1 LSYSKY
7 LPINIGLNTWLNYK
21 GSLLALYNN
30 HDLQK
35 ENMLKKIFKAAK
47 KAAPIIGAGLGFL
60 YGGPMLGSAL
70 GGGLGSLV
78 AGKSPRDALKF
89 AALSGLTGGALSK
102 FGGLQAGQGLGGL
115 FGRTAATST
124 AVPSSVLNAASGGN
138 KLLLKDAIMKGAVQ
152 KPGVLGSI
160 MNFAKAN
167 PIKTAGALAGLT
179 GLLAS
184 KEEEDKSTTFED
196 IYGKVPGFANIGD
209 APMGGVEL
217 IPFSQYGPNLTQR
230 AMGGEINGLK
240 TLGLRQGGFPR
251 KNGKIAGPGT
261 ETSDDIPAMLS
272 DGEFVIN
279 SRTVRGLGKAMGG
292 KGKQDTRDR
301 GSKFLYSL
309 QDKYG
314 GKR

>member
-1 LSYSKY
+1 
-7 LPINIGLNTWLNYK
+7 
-21 GSLLALYNN
+21 
-30 HDLQK
+30 
-35 ENMLKKIFKAAK
+35 MLKKIFKAAK

-60 YGGPMLGSAL
+60 AGGPMLGSAI

-124 AVPSSVLNAASGGN
+124 AVPSSVLNAASSGN

-167 PIKTAGALAGLT
+167 PLKTAGALAGLT

-184 KEEEDKSTTFED
+184 KEEENKGPNMED
-196 IYGKVPGFANIGD
+196 VYGKVPGFTNIGD
-209 APMGGVEL
+209 APVGGVSVV
-217 IPFSQYGPNLTQR
+217 PFSQYGPNLVNR
-230 AMGGEINGLK
+230 AGGGEINGLK
-240 TLGLRQGGFPR
+240 NLGLRQGGFPR

-279 SRTVRGLGKAMGG
+279 SRTVRGLGRAMGG

-309 QDKYG
+309 QKNYG
-314 GKR
+314 GKA

>member
-1 LSYSKY
+1 
-7 LPINIGLNTWLNYK
+7 
-21 GSLLALYNN
+21 
-30 HDLQK
+30 
-35 ENMLKKIFKAAK
+35 MLKKIFKAAK

-60 YGGPMLGSAL
+60 AGGPILGSAI

-78 AGKSPRDALKF
+78 AGRSPQEALRF

-115 FGRTAATST
+115 FGRTAATGT
-124 AVPSSVLNAASGGN
+124 AVPSSILKATSGSNPIAN
-138 KLLLKDAIMKGAVQ
+138 KILLKDAIMKGAVQ
-152 KPGVLGSI
+152 KPGATSVLGSI
-160 MNFAKAN
+160 ANFAKTK
-167 PIKTAGALAGLT
+167 PLLTASGIAGIT

-184 KEEEDKSTTFED
+184 GKEEEKKSTAFED
-196 IYGKVPGFANIGD
+196 IYGKVPGFANIGN

-230 AMGGEINGLK
+230 AMGGEINR
-240 TLGLRQGGFPR
+240 LRQGGFPR

-279 SRTVRGLGKAMGG
+279 SRTVRGLGAAMGG

>member
-1 LSYSKY
+1 
-7 LPINIGLNTWLNYK
+7 
-21 GSLLALYNN
+21 
-30 HDLQK
+30 
-35 ENMLKKIFKAAK
+35 MLKKIFKAAK

-124 AVPSSVLNAASGGN
+124 AVPSSVLNAASSGN

-217 IPFSQYGPNLTQR
+217 VPFSQYGPNLTQR

-279 SRTVRGLGKAMGG
+279 SRTVRGLGAAMGG

>member
-1 LSYSKY
+1 
-7 LPINIGLNTWLNYK
+7 
-21 GSLLALYNN
+21 
-30 HDLQK
+30 
-35 ENMLKKIFKAAK
+35 MLKKIFKAAK

-60 YGGPMLGSAL
+60 YGGPMLGSAI

-78 AGKSPRDALKF
+78 AGKSPKEALKF
-89 AALSGLTGGALSK
+89 AALSGLAGGALGR
-102 FGGLQAGQGLGGL
+102 FGGVQAGQGLGGL

-152 KPGVLGSI
+152 KPSVLGSI
-160 MNFAKAN
+160 ANFAKAR
-167 PIKTAGALAGLT
+167 PLTTAGTIAGLT

-184 KEEEDKSTTFED
+184 KEEEEDKPTVAED
-196 IYGKVPGFANIGD
+196 VYGTVPGFTNIGD
-209 APMGGVEL
+209 APMGGVNL

-309 QDKYG
+309 QNKYG

>member
-1 LSYSKY
+1 
-7 LPINIGLNTWLNYK
+7 
-21 GSLLALYNN
+21 
-30 HDLQK
+30 
-35 ENMLKKIFKAAK
+35 MLKKIFKAAK

-217 IPFSQYGPNLTQR
+217 VPFSQYGPNLTQR

-240 TLGLRQGGFPR
+240 TLGLRKGGFPR

>member
-1 LSYSKY
+1 
-7 LPINIGLNTWLNYK
+7 
-21 GSLLALYNN
+21 
-30 HDLQK
+30 
-35 ENMLKKIFKAAK
+35 MLKKIFKAAK

-60 YGGPMLGSAL
+60 YGGPMLGSAI

-89 AALSGLTGGALSK
+89 AALSGLAGGALGK
-102 FGGLQAGQGLGGL
+102 FGGIQGGQGLGGL

-124 AVPSSVLNAASGGN
+124 AVPSSVINAASGGN
-138 KLLLKDAIMKGAVQ
+138 KILLKDAIMKGAVQ

-160 MNFAKAN
+160 ANFAKAR
-167 PIKTAGALAGLT
+167 PLTTAGTIAGLT

-184 KEEEDKSTTFED
+184 KEEEDKEPNIED
-196 IYGKVPGFANIGD
+196 VYGTIPGFTNIGD
-209 APMGGVEL
+209 APVGGVNVV
-217 IPFSQYGPNLTQR
+217 PFSQYGPGLMGK
-230 AMGGEINGLK
+230 AMGGQVNGLK
-240 TLGLRQGGFPR
+240 TLGLKQGGFPR

-279 SRTVRGLGKAMGG
+279 SRTVRGLGQAMGG

-309 QDKYG
+309 QNKYG

>member
-1 LSYSKY
+1 
-7 LPINIGLNTWLNYK
+7 
-21 GSLLALYNN
+21 
-30 HDLQK
+30 
-35 ENMLKKIFKAAK
+35 MLKKIFKAAK

-78 AGKSPRDALKF
+78 AGKSPQEALKF
-89 AALSGLTGGALSK
+89 AALSGLAGGALGR
-102 FGGLQAGQGLGGL
+102 FGGLQGGQGLAGL
-115 FGRTAATST
+115 FGKTAATGT

-138 KLLLKDAIMKGAVQ
+138 KLLLKDAIMKGAVK
-152 KPGVLGSI
+152 KPGVLGSV

-167 PIKTAGALAGLT
+167 PLTTAGTIAGLT

-184 KEEEDKSTTFED
+184 KEEEDKGSNIED
-196 IYGKVPGFANIGD
+196 VYGTVPGFTNIGD
-209 APMGGVEL
+209 APMGGVNVV
-217 IPFSQYGPNLTQR
+217 PFSQYGPGLMGK
-230 AMGGEINGLK
+230 AMGGQVNGLK

-279 SRTVRGLGKAMGG
+279 SRTVRGLGQAMGG
-292 KGKQDTRDR
+292 TGKQDTRDR

-309 QDKYG
+309 QKKYG

>member
-1 LSYSKY
+1 
-7 LPINIGLNTWLNYK
+7 
-21 GSLLALYNN
+21 
-30 HDLQK
+30 
-35 ENMLKKIFKAAK
+35 MLKKIFKAAK

-60 YGGPMLGSAL
+60 AGGPMLGSAI

-124 AVPSSVLNAASGGN
+124 AVPSSVLNAASSGN

-184 KEEEDKSTTFED
+184 KEEEEDKSTTFED

-217 IPFSQYGPNLTQR
+217 VPFSQYGPNLTQR

-292 KGKQDTRDR
+292 KGRQDTRDR

-309 QDKYG
+309 QNKYG

>member
-1 LSYSKY
+1 
-7 LPINIGLNTWLNYK
+7 
-21 GSLLALYNN
+21 
-30 HDLQK
+30 
-35 ENMLKKIFKAAK
+35 M
-47 KAAPIIGAGLGFL
+47 
-60 YGGPMLGSAL
+60 
-70 GGGLGSLV
+70 
-78 AGKSPRDALKF
+78 
-89 AALSGLTGGALSK
+89 
-102 FGGLQAGQGLGGL
+102 
-115 FGRTAATST
+115 
-124 AVPSSVLNAASGGN
+124 
-138 KLLLKDAIMKGAVQ
+138 LKDAIMKGAVQ

-217 IPFSQYGPNLTQR
+217 VPFSKYGPNLTQR

-240 TLGLRQGGFPR
+240 TLGLRQGGLPR

-261 ETSDDIPAMLS
+261 ETSDEIPAMLS

-279 SRTVRGLGKAMGG
+279 SRTVRGLGQAMGG

>member
-1 LSYSKY
+1 
-7 LPINIGLNTWLNYK
+7 
-21 GSLLALYNN
+21 
-30 HDLQK
+30 
-35 ENMLKKIFKAAK
+35 MLKKIFKAAK

-78 AGKSPRDALKF
+78 AGKSPQEALKF
-89 AALSGLTGGALSK
+89 AALSGLAGGALGK
-102 FGGLQAGQGLGGL
+102 FGG
-115 FGRTAATST
+115 
-124 AVPSSVLNAASGGN
+124 AV
-138 KLLLKDAIMKGAVQ
+138 K
-152 KPGVLGSI
+152 KPGVLGSV

-167 PIKTAGALAGLT
+167 PLTTAGTIAGLT

-184 KEEEDKSTTFED
+184 KEEEDKGSNIED
-196 IYGKVPGFANIGD
+196 VYGTVPGFTNIGD
-209 APMGGVEL
+209 APMGGVNVV
-217 IPFSQYGPNLTQR
+217 PFSQYGPGLMGK
-230 AMGGEINGLK
+230 AMGGQVNGLK

-279 SRTVRGLGKAMGG
+279 SRTVRGLGQAMGG
-292 KGKQDTRDR
+292 TGKQDTRDR

-309 QDKYG
+309 QKKYG

>member
-1 LSYSKY
+1 
-7 LPINIGLNTWLNYK
+7 
-21 GSLLALYNN
+21 
-30 HDLQK
+30 
-35 ENMLKKIFKAAK
+35 MLKKIFKAAK

-60 YGGPMLGSAL
+60 YGGPMLGSAI

-78 AGKSPRDALKF
+78 AGKSPREALKF
-89 AALSGLTGGALSK
+89 AALSGLAGGALGR

-115 FGRTAATST
+115 IPKAATST
-124 AVPSSVLNAASGGN
+124 AVPQSVLGAAQGGN

-152 KPGVLGSI
+152 KPSVLGSI
-160 MNFAKAN
+160 VNFAKAN
-167 PIKTAGALAGLT
+167 PLTTAGTIAGLT

-184 KEEEDKSTTFED
+184 KEEEDKSTPYKD
-196 IYGKVPGFANIGD
+196 IYGTVPGFTNIGD
-209 APMGGVEL
+209 APTGGVEL

-240 TLGLRQGGFPR
+240 KIGLRQGGFPR

-261 ETSDDIPAMLS
+261 EVSDDIPAMLS

-279 SRTVRGLGKAMGG
+279 ARTVRGLGRAMGG

-309 QDKYG
+309 QNKYG

>member
-1 LSYSKY
+1 
-7 LPINIGLNTWLNYK
+7 
-21 GSLLALYNN
+21 
-30 HDLQK
+30 
-35 ENMLKKIFKAAK
+35 MLKKIFKAAK

-60 YGGPMLGSAL
+60 YGGPMLGSAI

-115 FGRTAATST
+115 FGRTAATGT
-124 AVPSSVLNAASGGN
+124 AVPSSILNAASSSNPVVGR
-138 KLLLKDAIMKGAVQ
+138 LALKDAIMKGAVQ

-160 MNFAKAN
+160 MNFAKTK
-167 PIKTAGALAGLT
+167 PLITAGTIAGLS

-184 KEEEDKSTTFED
+184 KEEEENKTTPIED
-196 IYGKVPGFANIGD
+196 VYGTVPGFANIGD
-209 APMGGVEL
+209 APMGGVSVV
-217 IPFSQYGPNLTQR
+217 PFSQYGPDLTQR

-240 TLGLRQGGFPR
+240 TLGLKQGGFPR

-292 KGKQDTRDR
+292 KGRQDTRDR

-309 QDKYG
+309 QNKYG

>member
-1 LSYSKY
+1 

-124 AVPSSVLNAASGGN
+124 AVPSSVLNAASSGN

-217 IPFSQYGPNLTQR
+217 VPFSQYGPNLTQR

-279 SRTVRGLGKAMGG
+279 SRTVRGLGQAMGG

>member
-1 LSYSKY
+1 
-7 LPINIGLNTWLNYK
+7 
-21 GSLLALYNN
+21 
-30 HDLQK
+30 
-35 ENMLKKIFKAAK
+35 MLKKIFKAAK
-47 KAAPIIGAGLGFL
+47 KALPVIGSGIGFAL
-60 YGGPMLGSAL
+60 GGPMLGTAL
-70 GGGLGSLV
+70 GGGIGSLL
-78 AGKSPRDALKF
+78 AGKSPQEALKF
-89 AALSGLTGGALSK
+89 AALAGLTGGALSK

-115 FGRTAATST
+115 LGKTATTST
-124 AVPSSVLNAASGGN
+124 AVPQSVLSAAQGGN

-160 MNFAKAN
+160 VNFAKAN
-167 PIKTAGALAGLT
+167 PLKTAGAIAGIG

-184 KEEEDKSTTFED
+184 REKQDTGTPFED
-196 IYGKVPGFANIGD
+196 VYGTVPAFRDLNT
-209 APMGGVEL
+209 APVGGVSL
-217 IPFSQYGPNLTQR
+217 VPFSQYGPNLTQR

-240 TLGLRQGGFPR
+240 KIGLRQGGFPR
-251 KNGKIAGPGT
+251 KNGKITGPGT

-279 SRTVRGLGKAMGG
+279 ARTVRGLGAAMGG

-309 QDKYG
+309 QNKYG

>member
-1 LSYSKY
+1 
-7 LPINIGLNTWLNYK
+7 
-21 GSLLALYNN
+21 
-30 HDLQK
+30 
-35 ENMLKKIFKAAK
+35 MLKKIFKAAK

-60 YGGPMLGSAL
+60 AGGPILGSAI

-78 AGKSPRDALKF
+78 AGKSPQDALRF

-115 FGRTAATST
+115 FGRTAATGT

-184 KEEEDKSTTFED
+184 KEEEEKKSTFED

-217 IPFSQYGPNLTQR
+217 VPFSQYGPNLTQR
-230 AMGGEINGLK
+230 AMGGEINR
-240 TLGLRQGGFPR
+240 LRQGGFPR

-279 SRTVRGLGKAMGG
+279 SKTVRGLGAAMGG

>member
-1 LSYSKY
+1 
-7 LPINIGLNTWLNYK
+7 
-21 GSLLALYNN
+21 
-30 HDLQK
+30 
-35 ENMLKKIFKAAK
+35 MLKKIFKAAK

-78 AGKSPRDALKF
+78 AGKSPQEALKF
-89 AALSGLTGGALSK
+89 AALSGLAGGALGR
-102 FGGLQAGQGLGGL
+102 FGGLQGGQGLAGL
-115 FGRTAATST
+115 FGKTAATGT

-138 KLLLKDAIMKGAVQ
+138 KLLLKDAIMKGAVK
-152 KPGVLGSI
+152 KPGVLGSV

-167 PIKTAGALAGLT
+167 PLTTAGTIAGLT

-184 KEEEDKSTTFED
+184 KEEEDKGSNIED
-196 IYGKVPGFANIGD
+196 VYGTVPGFTNIGD
-209 APMGGVEL
+209 APMGGVNVV
-217 IPFSQYGPNLTQR
+217 PFSQYGPGLMGK
-230 AMGGEINGLK
+230 AMGGQVNGLK

-279 SRTVRGLGKAMGG
+279 SRTVRGLGQAMGG
-292 KGKQDTRDR
+292 TGKQDTRDR

-309 QDKYG
+309 QMEYG

>member
-1 LSYSKY
+1 
-7 LPINIGLNTWLNYK
+7 
-21 GSLLALYNN
+21 
-30 HDLQK
+30 
-35 ENMLKKIFKAAK
+35 MLKKIFKAAK

-60 YGGPMLGSAL
+60 YGGPMLGSAI

-78 AGKSPRDALKF
+78 AGKSPKEALKF
-89 AALSGLTGGALSK
+89 AALSGLAGGALGR
-102 FGGLQAGQGLGGL
+102 FGGLQGGQGLGGL
-115 FGRTAATST
+115 FGRTAATGT
-124 AVPSSVLNAASGGN
+124 AVPSSILNATSGSNPIAN
-138 KLLLKDAIMKGAVQ
+138 KILLKDAIMKGAVQ

-160 MNFAKAN
+160 ANFAKAR
-167 PIKTAGALAGLT
+167 PLTTAGTIAGLT

-184 KEEEDKSTTFED
+184 GKEEEKKASNIED
-196 IYGKVPGFANIGD
+196 VYGTIPGFANIGD

-217 IPFSQYGPNLTQR
+217 VPFSQYGPNLTQR

-279 SRTVRGLGKAMGG
+279 SRTVRGLGAAMGG